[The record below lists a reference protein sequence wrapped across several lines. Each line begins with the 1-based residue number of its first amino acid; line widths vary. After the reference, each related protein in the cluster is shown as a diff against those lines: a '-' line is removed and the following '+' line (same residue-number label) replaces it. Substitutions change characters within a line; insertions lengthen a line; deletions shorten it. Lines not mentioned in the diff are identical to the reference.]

1 MSLNTYPLMTR
12 LRDLSAGVA
21 ATALLAFPESALAE
35 VPRTSYTTFG
45 TPGLIDMPTAQSAD
59 DAELAATFSH
69 FSGGTRATLSFQIAP
84 RLSGSFRYSTIDNWN
99 ISTGKATF
107 DRSFDLRFRLIDE
120 GRIRPAI
127 AVGLQDFIGT
137 GIYSGEYVVAT
148 KHVSPSLAV
157 TGGIGWGRL
166 GSYNGFSNPLGALV
180 DGFETRPAGTTGK
193 GGQLENG
200 KIFRGDAALF
210 GGVSW
215 TINDRLTLKAEYSS
229 DAYTNETAEG
239 RDLFQR
245 RSPFNFGADYKLN
258 NTVNL
263 QAFALYGDQVGF
275 SATILTNPRKPAFN
289 GGTGQAPLPVQVR
302 PEGSAKSLGWTNDS
316 DRLSKSRAQ
325 TAQLLAA
332 DGMELEAIRL
342 ASTNAT
348 IYIRN
353 NRYLARAEAI
363 GRTARILTRT
373 LPDSIEKVT
382 IVPMENGMPLSAV
395 TLNRSDIEELEF
407 APDASWSSF
416 ARADISD
423 AADSLKDA
431 TYAEGVYPRLRWSLS
446 PYVAGSY
453 FDPDSPV
460 RLDFGAAVEA
470 SYDIAPGLT
479 LSGRIRQRL
488 VGNRDESKRNDPS
501 ELPRVRSDA
510 NIYDKADTTVTDLTM
525 AYYLRPGQ
533 NVYARVT
540 AGYLERMYAG
550 ISAEALWKP
559 VDSRLGF
566 GLELNHVWQR
576 DFEGLGLR
584 DYDITTGHAS
594 VYYDFGSGYHA
605 QLDAGRYLAGDWGAT
620 LSVDRTFTNGWT
632 VGAYATLTDVPFDD
646 FGEGSFD
653 KGIRITIPLDHF
665 AGRPTGRTRTTT
677 IQPILRDGGARVNVK
692 GRLYDSVKSYHEPDL
707 RDSWGRFWR

>member
-1 MSLNTYPLMTR
+1 MSDFAVGIAM
-12 LRDLSAGVA
+12 VA
-21 ATALLAFPESALAE
+21 SIAFPASAMAD
-35 VPRTSYTTFG
+35 PSRTSYSAFG

-84 RLSGSFRYSTIDNWN
+84 RLSGSFRYSTIDNWV
-99 ISTGKATF
+99 ISTGEATF
-107 DRSFDLRFRLIDE
+107 DRSFDLRFRMIDE

-148 KHVSPSLAV
+148 KHLSPSFAV

-166 GSYNGFSNPLGALV
+166 GSYNGFSNPLGALA
-180 DGFETRPAGTTGK
+180 DGFKTRPSGTTGK
-193 GGQLENG
+193 GGQLESG
-200 KIFRGDAALF
+200 KFFRGDAAFF

-215 TINDRLTLKAEYSS
+215 DVNERLTVKAEYSS
-229 DAYTNETAEG
+229 DAYINETAKG

-245 RSPFNFGADYKLN
+245 RSPLNFGLDYKLN
-258 NTVNL
+258 NTVHL
-263 QAFALYGDQVGF
+263 QAYALHGDQVGF
-275 SATILTNPRKPAFN
+275 AATVLTNPRKPAFN
-289 GGTGQAPLPVQVR
+289 GGTGPTPLPVQVR
-302 PEGSAKSLGWTNDS
+302 TKESVKSLGWTTD
-316 DRLSKSRAQ
+316 LGRAGRARGQ

-342 ASTNAT
+342 GSTSAT
-348 IYIRN
+348 IHIRN
-353 NRYLARAEAI
+353 TRYLARAEAI

-373 LPDSIEKVT
+373 LPASIEQIT
-382 IVPMENGMPLSAV
+382 IVPMENGIPLSAV
-395 TLNRSDIEELEF
+395 TINRSDIEELEF
-407 APDASWSSF
+407 APDGSWSSF
-416 ARADISD
+416 ARANISD
-423 AADSLKDA
+423 AAGSLEGA
-431 TYAEGVYPRLRWSLS
+431 TYAADVYPRFRWSLS

-460 RLDFGAAVEA
+460 RLDLGAAVEA

-479 LSGRIRQRL
+479 LSGRVRQRL
-488 VGNRDESKRNDPS
+488 VGNRDESKRDDPS

-510 NIYDKADTTVTDLTM
+510 NIYDKADTAVTDLTLG
-525 AYYLRPGQ
+525 YYFRPEQ

-540 AGYLERMYAG
+540 AGYLESMYAG

-566 GLELNHVWQR
+566 GVELNHVWQR
-576 DFEGLGLR
+576 DFEGLGLQ

-620 LSVDRTFTNGWT
+620 LSVDRTFTNGWK

-665 AGRPTGRTRTTT
+665 VGRPTGRTRTTT
-677 IQPILRDGGARVNVK
+677 IQPILRDGGARVKVK
-692 GRLYDSVKSYHEPDL
+692 GRLYESVKSYHEPDL